1 MSGICWR
8 LWEGAMFCIFSGL
21 MRSTIAVDGEIFIFL
36 SAQLKGGNAIN
47 THIKKPQSISHLPVI
62 ILEFLPISLLCVV
75 FCCLFEKC
83 SWVFHTSSSSMLAEF
98 CLGRAWW
105 WRRRDR
111 RDGDRGSVQ
120 RAASWKSC
128 EQALHRSAVK
138 CFEKKTKTNIRKN
151 QSKHS
156 LRKSCKSGERAQEIK
171 LHSNSPICA
180 RCVNVCLYL
189 AVKLRDSRRLYVE
202 VSATTTTFS
211 RTPNITN

>member
-1 MSGICWR
+1 
-8 LWEGAMFCIFSGL
+8 MFCSFSGL
-21 MRSTIAVDGEIFIFL
+21 MRSTIAVDEEISILL

-47 THIKKPQSISHLPVI
+47 THIKKTQSISHLPVI

-75 FCCLFEKC
+75 LCCLFEKC
-83 SWVFHTSSSSMLAEF
+83 SWIFHTSSSMLAEF

-105 WRRRDR
+105 WRRRSTDVMVIVAR
-111 RDGDRGSVQ
+111 C

-138 CFEKKTKTNIRKN
+138 CFEKKSKTKTNIRKN

-156 LRKSCKSGERAQEIK
+156 HRKTCKSGERAQEIK

-180 RCVNVCLYL
+180 REM
-189 AVKLRDSRRLYVE
+189 LR
-202 VSATTTTFS
+202 
-211 RTPNITN
+211 